1 MNFLTLSDIT
11 LHFDLQ
17 QAAADKPILVF
28 ANSLGTDFR
37 IWDGV
42 RDRLGADYTTLCYD
56 KRGHGLSSLGKP
68 PYSMADHV
76 ADLTGLLDHL
86 ELTNVIICGLS
97 VGGMIAQGVYA
108 SRPDLVRALIL
119 TDTGHKIGDADLWQ
133 SRIDAVLKD
142 GLSVMTE
149 TVMERW
155 FTKTFRE
162 PENPVYQGCCAMF
175 ERQDPRG
182 YAGTCAAIRD
192 TDFTEQAKA
201 IMVPVLCLVGAED
214 RATSPTLVRELADL
228 IPDAEFQSIEAAGHI
243 PCLEQ
248 TEAFTTQLEAFI
260 KGFMD
265 QEGRLD

>member
-1 MNFLTLSDIT
+1 MHVNFVTLSDIT
-11 LHFDLQ
+11 IHFDLRR
-17 QAAADKPILVF
+17 AAADKPVLVF

-37 IWDGV
+37 IWDRV

-76 ADLTGLLDHL
+76 ADLIGLLDHL
-86 ELTNVIICGLS
+86 GLTSVILCGLS

-119 TDTGHKIGDADLWQ
+119 TDTGHKIGDRDLWQ
-133 SRIDAVLKD
+133 SRIDTVLKE
-142 GLSVMTE
+142 GLPAMTE
-149 TVMERW
+149 AVMERW
-155 FTKTFRE
+155 FTEDFRR

-201 IMVPVLCLVGAED
+201 IDVPVLCLVGLED
-214 RATSPTLVRELADL
+214 KATPPSLVRELAGL
-228 IPDAEFQSIEAAGHI
+228 IPGSDFITIENAGHI

-248 TEAFTTQLEAFI
+248 SEIFSRALADFI
-260 KGFMD
+260 IRKGR
-265 QEGRLD
+265 EE